1 MTREQVLDMIR
12 AHLADELELDP
23 ATITPSTRFRED
35 LAADSLALYTLV
47 QELDDTY
54 GVKVSDEQAAQLLT
68 VESAIDFVLSHAAD
82 R

>member
-1 MTREQVLDMIR
+1 MTRDEVLEKIR
-12 AHLADELELDP
+12 AHLADELEIDP
-23 ATITPSTRFRED
+23 SRIEPSTRFRED
-35 LAADSLALYTLV
+35 LSADSLDLYTLV

-54 GVKVSDEQAAQLLT
+54 DVKISDDQAAQIQT